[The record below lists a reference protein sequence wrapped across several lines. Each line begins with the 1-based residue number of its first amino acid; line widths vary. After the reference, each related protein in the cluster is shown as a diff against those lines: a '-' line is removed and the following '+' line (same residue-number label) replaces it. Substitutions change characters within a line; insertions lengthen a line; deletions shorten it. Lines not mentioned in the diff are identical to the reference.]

1 MHFFIRPIEY
11 VKKLIEGLNN
21 LSQVSELTSR
31 VSGFDSRLAPG
42 SMLFNTT
49 LVLFLLK
56 YN

>member
-31 VSGFDSRLAPG
+31 AGFDSRLAPG
-42 SMLFNTT
+42 SMLFNTYT
-49 LVLFLLK
+49 CFVFVK
-56 YN
+56 I